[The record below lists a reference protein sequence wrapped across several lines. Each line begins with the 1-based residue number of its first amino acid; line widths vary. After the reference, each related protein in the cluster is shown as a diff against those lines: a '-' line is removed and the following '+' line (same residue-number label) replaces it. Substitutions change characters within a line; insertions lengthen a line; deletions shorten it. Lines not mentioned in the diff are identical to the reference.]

1 MEPASNH
8 HQHDHHQHDHQQQ
21 QQQQLSLASKELSNI
36 IKGKRTKRVRPQSPM
51 PFSITANSS
60 TGEGGGTGEGEGERE
75 DCYNG
80 DDVIN
85 TNNININI
93 IHNNNNT
100 SPTTSYVE
108 EKQESVMDD
117 EEHDMANCLILL
129 AQGQSK
135 ESPKTTDELDGGM
148 MNYTK
153 YSSRKFMEAATLD
166 SGRAGFYVYECK
178 TCNRTFPSFQALGGH
193 RASHKKP
200 KALAIAQERKQF
212 FDDDQE
218 FQFKPNHKPISLQ
231 LNNNGKGNLYGGN
244 NNNNKSK
251 VHECSICGSEFTSG
265 QALGG
270 HMRRHRAPV
279 GSSTANTTLSLTPM
293 ALEPDEDHQPRKKR
307 NVLSLDLDLNL
318 PAPEDDQ
325 KESKFAFA
333 SKQQHQQQHGQKQH
347 QQQQQQQQQQPQQQ
361 TNLVFS
367 APALV
372 DCHY

>member
-1 MEPASNH
+1 MEPAH
-8 HQHDHHQHDHQQQ
+8 EPQH
-21 QQQQLSLASKELSNI
+21 QQQLSLASREHTNI
-36 IKGKRTKRVRPQSPM
+36 IKGKRTKRVRPQSPI

-60 TGEGGGTGEGEGERE
+60 TEGGAGGEGGGTRE
-75 DCYNG
+75 DCNNG
-80 DDVIN
+80 NDVVI
-85 TNNININI
+85 
-93 IHNNNNT
+93 NNNNS
-100 SPTTSYVE
+100 SPTTSYVA
-108 EKQESVMDD
+108 EKQEDNILD
-117 EEHDMANCLILL
+117 EEYDMANCLILL

-135 ESPKTTDELDGGM
+135 ESPKNTDEYDGGM

-166 SGRAGFYVYECK
+166 SGRAGYYVYECK

-200 KALAIAQERKQF
+200 KALAIAQERKQL
-212 FDDDQE
+212 FDDDQD
-218 FQFKPNHKPISLQ
+218 FQFKTNHKSISLQ
-231 LNNNGKGNLYGGN
+231 FNNNGKGNLYAG

-279 GSSTANTTLSLTPM
+279 GTAAPANTTLSLTPM
-293 ALEPDEDHQPRKKR
+293 ALEHDEDHQPRKKR

-318 PAPEDDQ
+318 PAPEDEHR
-325 KESKFAFA
+325 ESKFAFA
-333 SKQQHQQQHGQKQH
+333 SKQQQQQHGQK
-347 QQQQQQQQQQPQQQ
+347 QQQQQQQQQQ
-361 TNLVFS
+361 TSLVFS
-367 APALV
+367 SPALV